1 MNKPKVLL
9 IDDLRDSR
17 YISDKF
23 GVPVTAIAR
32 NYEAGIT
39 ALKNDKWDIIFLD
52 HDLADFDK
60 NGRERDGMHILDFL
74 EEFPEYKPAKIQLVT
89 MNPVE
94 RIAMQR
100 VIDKLY
106 G

>member
-1 MNKPKVLL
+1 MKALL
-9 IDDLRDSR
+9 IDDLRNPDYVASR
-17 YISDKF
+17 H
-23 GVPVTAIAR
+23 GVSVTAIAR
-32 NYEAGIT
+32 NYQAGIT
-39 ALKNDKWDIIFLD
+39 ALKNDKWDVLFLD
-52 HDLADFDK
+52 HDLADFDE
-60 NGRERDGMHILDFL
+60 NGREKDGMHILDFL
-74 EEFPEYKPAKIQLVT
+74 EEFPEYLPKKIQLVT